1 MKKFLLIIV
10 FILFASGISYADN
23 SDYQTLRTFMS
34 AQMYGEA
41 YNELMQR
48 ELSGLILDSKLRSLK
63 IDLLERTNLKLQ
75 KQAKVSP
82 DDAAIFTIL
91 ADIAFQKGDYDRA
104 SMYISTAIA
113 NDGKAMANYVFAKIL
128 FRKGKISQAFDQM
141 SKVLEAMPESPI
153 VFNDFQFL
161 YNCKQYGVATA
172 RKITKDCNFLVRS
185 TPIAY
190 DNDELEVPVSPFEN
204 DPTEVEGSMDYSD
217 YNIASKGKTEEDFSD
232 SDDIE
237 INDDLAELSKIDS
250 SSKKQTKKIEKEI
263 KESAEIKKEENKVAL
278 KTDSKE
284 TKSSDDSDSFDFDE
298 GSFDFDNEEE
308 KEVLKPKKKEES
320 IKEEVEEKD
329 PEAEKIKR
337 ADELLAS
344 AKAKFKDGDIDTAIS
359 NLKELDKIY
368 PKYPGKQE
376 LEDKVNYEKHVK
388 EIYKEALELHNSENY
403 EKALKLLN
411 EAYNYNPKMFPEA
424 PFYIGRCYLLKEDP
438 DYDQVLKYFEMV
450 LPDSR
455 IGSEIKRDILW
466 TKLEILYEQEKYEE
480 AKEIFDYF
488 VEKENEFLVNQ
499 PDYKRFRY
507 GLWLHIYWLWIV
519 IGTSVF
525 LGIIVFVFVLQFLPD
540 LALIGGDPLLN
551 AQKALDAGK
560 YNKAIKYAEK
570 TLVKKQPIQRERQL
584 REVLVQA
591 YFAINNYEK
600 CQSNAKCILR
610 DFPENA
616 IAWGYLA
623 KSSIALE
630 DTSNEAI
637 RTYEELYRNDPSKRE
652 LLPLLAHHYV
662 ITKDLS
668 PAAIEIMQ
676 DYLRDKP
683 EDTEIILGLADGYVN
698 NRTMNEEIIPIM
710 NNAIKLKDKLEYREL
725 LARTFSK
732 CGMYEEAARECVNV
746 LKRSINNV
754 GIHVVYTSSMKKL
767 KQVPRAIA
775 QYKEFINE
783 NPGNN
788 QLIEILNGLK
798 KEEGDTSTPVEEV
811 TSIFD
816 SLGMP
821 GLEEEEEEQEPN
833 SAFGSETPVPDFIS
847 SSNKENLEETPS
859 NTGSTKIDGLG
870 SVSLPDNIQ
879 TMNPFAEN
887 EDDQLFDGFDTEE
900 LPEEL
905 GGTARAPV
913 ETSKSLDNLIDDFN
927 GSAGNNYNETLA
939 PIREMTP
946 NASPKT
952 GTLELAEKIDKAKDL
967 SVTRQW
973 DRVIELLSPEFASVR
988 NKDAGML
995 LVNAWLGNNK
1005 PEMALEIIQTLDID
1019 PEMMS
1024 DEVKD
1029 VMYRTAVA
1037 LENNKNYS
1045 QALKLYD
1052 VICNADINFR
1062 DAFDRSDRLYVKMKG

>member
-1 MKKFLLIIV
+1 MKKIWLLLFILV
-10 FILFASGISYADN
+10 FISGVSFADN

-104 SMYISTAIA
+104 SMYISTAIS
-113 NDGKAMANYVFAKIL
+113 NDGKAMSNYVFAKIL

-141 SKVLEAMPESPI
+141 SRVLEAMPESPI

-172 RKITKDCNFLVRS
+172 KKITKDCNFLVRS

-190 DNDELEVPVSPFEN
+190 DNDEVEVPVSPFEN
-204 DPTEVEGSMDYSD
+204 DPTENEGGVDFSD
-217 YNIASKGKTEEDFSD
+217 YNTETESEKEDYADSSD
-232 SDDIE
+232 VDVD
-237 INDDLAELSKIDS
+237 DDLAELSKIDIAS
-250 SSKKQTKKIEKEI
+250 VPKKEKTVKESEI
-263 KESAEIKKEENKVAL
+263 KEE
-278 KTDSKE
+278 KTQTDAKTEKKE
-284 TKSSDDSDSFDFDE
+284 TKTSKKTDDFDFDDD
-298 GSFDFDNEEE
+298 GLDFGDSEQQ
-308 KEVLKPKKKEES
+308 EVLKPKKEEEIE
-320 IKEEVEEKD
+320 IKDEKD
-329 PEAEKIKR
+329 PEEERIKK

-344 AKAKFKDGDIDTAIS
+344 AKAKFKDGDTDTALS
-359 NLKELDKIY
+359 NLKELEKVY
-368 PKYPGKQE
+368 PNYPGKAE
-376 LEDKVNYEKHVK
+376 LEVKVKYDKHVK
-388 EIYKEALELHNSENY
+388 DVYKEGVELHDSEDY
-403 EKALKLLN
+403 EKALKLLK
-411 EAYNYNPKMFPEA
+411 EAYNYKPAQFPEA
-424 PFYIGRCYLLKEDP
+424 PFYIGRCYLLKKDP
-438 DYDQVLKYFEMV
+438 DYDQVLKYFELVM
-450 LPDSR
+450 PDNNV
-455 IGSEIKRDILW
+455 GSEIKRDILW
-466 TKLEILYEQEKYEE
+466 TKLEILYEKEKYDE
-480 AKEIFDYF
+480 AKEIYDYF
-488 VEKENEFLVNQ
+488 ADKENDFLVNQ
-499 PDYKRFRY
+499 PEYKRFRY
-507 GLWLHIYWLWIV
+507 GLWLHLNWIWIALV
-519 IGTSVF
+519 SVLV
-525 LGIIVFVFVLQFLPD
+525 LGLAVFVFVLQFLPD
-540 LALIGGDPLLN
+540 LALIGGDPLTN
-551 AQKALDAGK
+551 AQKAFAAGK
-560 YNKAIKYAEK
+560 YNKAIKYAERA
-570 TLVKKQPIQRERQL
+570 LLKKQPIQRDRQL
-584 REVLVQA
+584 REVLVQS
-591 YFAINNYEK
+591 YFAIKNYEK
-600 CQSNAKCILR
+600 CQLHAKSILKE
-610 DFPENA
+610 FPENT
-616 IAWGYLA
+616 IAWGHLA

-637 RTYEELYRNDPSKRE
+637 RTYEELYRSDPSKRE

-662 ITKDLS
+662 KTKDMS
-668 PAAIEIMQ
+668 PAAMEILQ

-683 EDTEIILGLADGYVN
+683 DDTEVITALADGYVN
-698 NRTMNEEIIPIM
+698 NRTMNEDIIPTL
-710 NNAIKLKDKLEYREL
+710 NDAIKLKDKLEYREL

-767 KQVPRAIA
+767 KQVPKAIA
-775 QYKEFINE
+775 QYKEFIQN

-788 QLIEILNGLK
+788 QLVEILNGLK
-798 KEEGDTSTPVEEV
+798 KEEGDTSTAVDDV
-811 TSIFD
+811 TSKSVSIFD

-821 GLEEEEEEQEPN
+821 GMDDEPEESTALPSLDQ
-833 SAFGSETPVPDFIS
+833 TPVPDFLADS
-847 SSNKENLEETPS
+847 TARREEPPAANSVTA
-859 NTGSTKIDGLG
+859 KIDGVG
-870 SVSLPDNIQ
+870 NVELPDSIQ
-879 TMNPFAEN
+879 TMNPFADGE
-887 EDDQLFDGFDTEE
+887 EDPLFDGFDTEE

-913 ETSKSLDNLIDDFN
+913 ETSKSLDSLIDNFN
-927 GSAGNNYNETLA
+927 NTDGKSYNEDLA
-939 PIREMTP
+939 PIRNMAP
-946 NASPKT
+946 SGAPQT

-967 SVTRQW
+967 TVTRQW

-1005 PEMALEIIQTLDID
+1005 PDMALEIIQTLDID

-1029 VMYRTAVA
+1029 VMYRTALA

-1052 VICNADINFR
+1052 AICNADINFR
-1062 DAFDRSDRLYVKMKG
+1062 DAFDRSDKLYVKMKG

>member
-1 MKKFLLIIV
+1 MKKIWLVLLILV
-10 FILFASGISYADN
+10 FISGVSFADN

-82 DDAAIFTIL
+82 DDPAIFTIL

-104 SMYISTAIA
+104 SMYISTAIS
-113 NDGKAMANYVFAKIL
+113 NNGKAMSNYVFAKIL
-128 FRKGKISQAFDQM
+128 FRKGNISQAFDQM
-141 SKVLEAMPESPI
+141 SKVLEAMPESPV

-172 RKITKDCNFLVRS
+172 KKITKDCNFLVRS

-190 DNDELEVPVSPFEN
+190 DNDEVEVPVSPFEN
-204 DPTEVEGSMDYSD
+204 DPTVSEDGVDFSNYKMQSDTEEEDYSD
-217 YNIASKGKTEEDFSD
+217 TGDVNVD
-232 SDDIE
+232 
-237 INDDLAELSKIDS
+237 DDLAELSKIDIAS
-250 SSKKQTKKIEKEI
+250 VPKEDTEKPIKESEI
-263 KESAEIKKEENKVAL
+263 KEEKTQTDAKLEKKESKS
-278 KTDSKE
+278 SKE
-284 TKSSDDSDSFDFDE
+284 SSDFDFDDDE
-298 GSFDFDNEEE
+298 LDFDEPEQ
-308 KEVLKPKKKEES
+308 KEVLKPKKEEEKE
-320 IKEEVEEKD
+320 IKDEKD
-329 PEAEKIKR
+329 PEEERIKK

-344 AKAKFKDGDIDTAIS
+344 AKAKFKEGDIDTALS
-359 NLKELDKIY
+359 NLEELEKVY
-368 PKYPGKQE
+368 PKYPGKAD
-376 LEDKVNYEKHVK
+376 LEDKVKYEKHVK
-388 EIYKEALELHNSENY
+388 DVYRQGVDLHNAEDY
-403 EKALKLLN
+403 EKALKLLK
-411 EAYNYNPKMFPEA
+411 EAYNYKPAMFPEA
-424 PFYIGRCYLLKEDP
+424 PFYIGRCYLLKKDP
-438 DYDQVLKYFEMV
+438 DYDQVLKYFEIVM
-450 LPDSR
+450 PDNKV
-455 IGSEIKRDILW
+455 GSEIKRDILW
-466 TKLEILYEQEKYEE
+466 TKLEILYEQEKYTE

-488 VEKENEFLVNQ
+488 VDKENEFLVNQ

-507 GLWLHIYWLWIV
+507 GLWLHLYLIWIILV
-519 IGTSVF
+519 AVLV
-525 LGIIVFVFVLQFLPD
+525 LGIAIFVFVLQFLPD
-540 LALIGGDPLLN
+540 LALIGGDPLTN
-551 AQKALDAGK
+551 AQKALAAGK
-560 YNKAIKYAEK
+560 FTKAIKYAEK
-570 TLVKKQPIQRERQL
+570 ALLKKQPIQRDRQL

-591 YFAINNYEK
+591 YFAIKNYEK
-600 CQSNAKCILR
+600 CQLHAKNILKE
-610 DFPENA
+610 FPENT
-616 IAWGYLA
+616 IAWGHLA
-623 KSSIALE
+623 KASIELE

-637 RTYEELYRNDPSKRE
+637 RTYEELYRSDPSRRE

-662 ITKDLS
+662 KTKDLS
-668 PAAIEIMQ
+668 PASMEILQ

-683 EDTEIILGLADGYVN
+683 DDVEIITALADGYVN
-698 NRTMNEEIIPIM
+698 NRTMNEDIIPTL
-710 NNAIKLKDKLEYREL
+710 NDAIKLKDKLEYREL

-767 KQVPRAIA
+767 KQVPKAIA
-775 QYKEFINE
+775 QYKEFIQN

-788 QLIEILNGLK
+788 QLVEILNGLK
-798 KEEGDTSTPVEEV
+798 KEEGDASTAVDDVTSKSV
-811 TSIFD
+811 SIFD

-821 GLEEEEEEQEPN
+821 GMDEEPQETALP
-833 SAFGSETPVPDFIS
+833 SLDQTPVPDFMAES
-847 SSNKENLEETPS
+847 SVRKEEPS
-859 NTGSTKIDGLG
+859 AANTVATKIDGVG
-870 SVSLPDNIQ
+870 NVELPDNIQ
-879 TMNPFAEN
+879 TMNPFADGE
-887 EDDQLFDGFDTEE
+887 EDPLFDGFDTEE

-913 ETSKSLDNLIDDFN
+913 ETSKSLDSLIDNFN
-927 GSAGNNYNETLA
+927 NTDGKTYNESLA
-939 PIREMTP
+939 SIRNMAP
-946 NASPKT
+946 SGAPQT

-973 DRVIELLSPEFASVR
+973 DRVIELLSPEFASAR

-1005 PEMALEIIQTLDID
+1005 PEMALEIIQTLDFD

-1029 VMYRTAVA
+1029 VMYRTALA

-1052 VICNADINFR
+1052 EICNADINFR
-1062 DAFDRSDRLYVKMKG
+1062 DAFDRSDKLYVKMKG

>member
-1 MKKFLLIIV
+1 MKKIWLILLILV
-10 FILFASGISYADN
+10 FSTGLSFADN

-48 ELSGLILDSKLRSLK
+48 ELSGLMLDSKLRSLK

-104 SMYISTAIA
+104 SMYISTAIS
-113 NDGKAMANYVFAKIL
+113 NNGKAMANYVFAKIL
-128 FRKGKISQAFDQM
+128 FRKGNISQAFDQM
-141 SKVLEAMPESPI
+141 SLVLEAMPESPV

-172 RKITKDCNFLVRS
+172 KKITKDCNFLVRS

-190 DNDELEVPVSPFEN
+190 DNDEVEVPVSPFEN
-204 DPTEVEGSMDYSD
+204 DPTVAEDGVDFSNYNTGSD
-217 YNIASKGKTEEDFSD
+217 KEEDYAEEK
-232 SDDIE
+232 DIE
-237 INDDLAELSKIDS
+237 VDDDLAELSKIDIDS
-250 SSKKQTKKIEKEI
+250 IPASNKGNKKPI
-263 KESAEIKKEENKVAL
+263 KESEEVKDEKIEIAA
-278 KTDSKE
+278 KTDKKDK
-284 TKSSDDSDSFDFDE
+284 KSSDDSSDFDFEDD
-298 GSFDFDNEEE
+298 GLDFDDSEE
-308 KEVLKPKKKEES
+308 KEVLKPKKEENIE
-320 IKEEVEEKD
+320 IKDEKD
-329 PEAEKIKR
+329 PEEEKIKK

-344 AKAKFKDGDIDTAIS
+344 AKAKFKDGDIDTALS

-376 LEDKVNYEKHVK
+376 IEDKIKYEKHVK
-388 EIYKEALELHNSENY
+388 ELYKDAIALHDTENY
-403 EKALKLLN
+403 EKALKQLK

-424 PFYIGRCYLLKEDP
+424 PFYIGRCYLLKSDP

-450 LPDSR
+450 LPDDSV
-455 IGSEIKRDILW
+455 GSEIKRDILW

-480 AKEIFDYF
+480 AKEIFNYF
-488 VEKENEFLVNQ
+488 EEKENDFLVNQ
-499 PDYKRFRY
+499 PDYKRFKY
-507 GLWLHIYWLWIV
+507 GLWLHLYMVW
-519 IGTSVF
+519 
-525 LGIIVFVFVLQFLPD
+525 IIVVTVLVLGLSIFVFVLQFLPD
-540 LALIGGDPLLN
+540 LALIGGDPLTN
-551 AQKALDAGK
+551 AQNAFQAGK
-560 YNKAIKYAEK
+560 YTKAIKYAEK
-570 TLVKKQPIQRERQL
+570 ALLKKQPIQRDRQL

-591 YFAINNYEK
+591 YFAIKNYEK
-600 CQSNAKCILR
+600 CQLHAKSILR
-610 DFPENA
+610 EFPENS
-616 IAWGYLA
+616 IAWGHLA
-623 KSSIALE
+623 KASIELE

-637 RTYEELYRNDPSKRE
+637 RTYEELYRSDPSKRE

-662 ITKDLS
+662 KTKDLS
-668 PAAIEIMQ
+668 PASIEIMQ

-683 EDTEIILGLADGYVN
+683 DDTEVIVALADGYVN
-698 NRTMNEEIIPIM
+698 NRTMNEDIVPIL

-732 CGMYEEAARECVNV
+732 CGLYEEAARECINV
-746 LKRSINNV
+746 LKRNISNV

-767 KQVPRAIA
+767 KQVPKAIA
-775 QYKEFINE
+775 QYKEFINN
-783 NPGNN
+783 NPGNT
-788 QLIEILNGLK
+788 QLVEILNGLK
-798 KEEGDTSTPVEEV
+798 KEEGDTSTAVDDV
-811 TSIFD
+811 TSKSVSIFD

-821 GLEEEEEEQEPN
+821 GMDDESEAEPALP
-833 SAFGSETPVPDFIS
+833 SLDQTPVPDFLGAPAPQ
-847 SSNKENLEETPS
+847 KEEPQA
-859 NTGSTKIDGLG
+859 NTVTTKIDGVG
-870 SVSLPDNIQ
+870 NIELPENIQ
-879 TMNPFAEN
+879 TMDPFADNN
-887 EDDQLFDGFDTEE
+887 EDDGLFDGFDTEE

-905 GGTARAPV
+905 GGTARPSATAP
-913 ETSKSLDNLIDDFN
+913 KSLDSLIDNFN
-927 GSAGNNYNETLA
+927 NTSGKEYNEDLA
-939 PIREMTP
+939 PIRNMAP
-946 NASPKT
+946 DAAPKT

-967 SVTRQW
+967 SYTRQW
-973 DRVIELLSPEFASVR
+973 DRVIKLLSPEFASVR

-995 LVNAWLGNNK
+995 LVKAWLGNNK

-1024 DEVKD
+1024 EEVKD
-1029 VMYRTAVA
+1029 VIYNTALA

-1052 VICNADINFR
+1052 LICNADINFR

>member
-1 MKKFLLIIV
+1 MKKNWLILLIIV
-10 FILFASGISYADN
+10 LISGLCYADN

-48 ELSGLILDSKLRSLK
+48 ELSGLMLDSKLRSLK

-104 SMYISTAIA
+104 SMYIGTALS
-113 NDGKAMANYVFAKIL
+113 NDGKAMANYVSAKIL
-128 FRKGKISQAFDQM
+128 FRKGNISQAFDQM
-141 SKVLEAMPESPI
+141 SKVLEAMPESPV

-172 RKITKDCNFLVRS
+172 KKITKDCNFLIRS

-190 DNDELEVPVSPFEN
+190 DNDEVEVPVSPFEN
-204 DPTEVEGSMDYSD
+204 DPTIAEGNSDFSD
-217 YNIASKGKTEEDFSD
+217 YNTGSDAEDDYVDRSD
-232 SDDIE
+232 VEVD
-237 INDDLAELSKIDS
+237 DDLAELSKIDTS
-250 SSKKQTKKIEKEI
+250 SVSKKDKEKIIKENAEI
-263 KESAEIKKEENKVAL
+263 KEEKTQIAA
-278 KTDSKE
+278 KTDKKD
-284 TKSSDDSDSFDFDE
+284 TKSSKASDEFDFDDD
-298 GSFDFDNEEE
+298 GLDFDDTEQ
-308 KEVLKPKKKEES
+308 KEVLKPKEEEIE
-320 IKEEVEEKD
+320 IKEEKD
-329 PEAEKIKR
+329 PEEEKIKK

-344 AKAKFKDGDIDTAIS
+344 AKAKFKDGDIDTALS
-359 NLKELDKIY
+359 NLNELEQVY
-368 PKYPGKQE
+368 PNYPGKSD
-376 LEDKVNYEKHVK
+376 LETKVKYEKHVK
-388 EIYKEALELHNSENY
+388 DIYKEAVGYYESEVY
-403 EKALKLLN
+403 EKALKLLK
-411 EAYNYNPKMFPEA
+411 EAYNYKPAMFPEA
-424 PFYIGRCYLLKEDP
+424 PFFIGRCYLLKKDP
-438 DYDQVLKYFEMV
+438 DYDQALKYFEIVM
-450 LPDSR
+450 PDNNV
-455 IGSEIKRDILW
+455 GSEIKRDILW
-466 TKLEILYEQEKYEE
+466 TKLEILYDQEKYAE
-480 AKEIFDYF
+480 AKEIYDYF
-488 VEKENEFLVNQ
+488 EEKENEFLVNQ
-499 PDYKRFRY
+499 PDYKRFKY
-507 GLWLHIYWLWIV
+507 GLWLHLYMIWIV
-519 IGTSVF
+519 IASTLF
-525 LGIIVFVFVLQFLPD
+525 LGIIVFVFALQFLPD
-540 LALIGGDPLLN
+540 LALIGGDPLTN
-551 AQKALDAGK
+551 AQKAFAAGK
-560 YNKAIKYAEK
+560 YTKAIKYAEK
-570 TLVKKQPIQRERQL
+570 ALLKKQPIQRDRQL

-591 YFAINNYEK
+591 YFAIKNYEK
-600 CQSNAKCILR
+600 CQLHAKNILK
-610 DFPENA
+610 DFPDNT
-616 IAWGYLA
+616 IAWGHLA
-623 KSSIALE
+623 KASIELE

-637 RTYEELYRNDPSKRE
+637 RTYEELYKSDPSRRE

-662 ITKDLS
+662 KTKDLS
-668 PAAIEIMQ
+668 PASIEIMQ

-683 EDTEIILGLADGYVN
+683 DDTEVILALADGYVN
-698 NRTMNEEIIPIM
+698 NRTMNEDIVPTL

-732 CGMYEEAARECVNV
+732 CGLYEEAARECVNV

-767 KQVPRAIA
+767 KQVPKAIA
-775 QYKEFINE
+775 QYKEFIQS
-783 NPGNN
+783 NPGNS

-798 KEEGDTSTPVEEV
+798 KEEGDTSSPVEEV

-821 GLEEEEEEQEPN
+821 GMDDEPEAEPDLP
-833 SAFGSETPVPDFIS
+833 SIDETPVPDFLAGS
-847 SSNKENLEETPS
+847 VTKKEEPQL
-859 NTGSTKIDGLG
+859 NTVSTNIDGVG
-870 SVSLPDNIQ
+870 NVELPDSIQ
-879 TMNPFAEN
+879 TMNPFADG
-887 EDDQLFDGFDTEE
+887 EDDPLFDGFDTEE

-905 GGTARAPV
+905 GGTARPPV
-913 ETSKSLDNLIDDFN
+913 ETAKSLDSLINNFN
-927 GSAGNNYNETLA
+927 NTTGKEYNEDLA
-939 PIREMTP
+939 PIR
-946 NASPKT
+946 NIAPKAALST
-952 GTLELAEKIDKAKDL
+952 GTLELAEKMDKAKDL
-967 SVTRQW
+967 SYTRQW

-1029 VMYRTAVA
+1029 MIYRTAIA

>member
-1 MKKFLLIIV
+1 MKKNWLILLIIV
-10 FILFASGISYADN
+10 LFSGLCYADN

-48 ELSGLILDSKLRSLK
+48 ELSGLMLDSKLRSLK

-104 SMYISTAIA
+104 SMYIGTALS
-113 NDGKAMANYVFAKIL
+113 NNGKAMANYVSAKIL
-128 FRKGKISQAFDQM
+128 FRKGNISQAFDQM
-141 SKVLEAMPESPI
+141 SKVLEAMPESPV

-172 RKITKDCNFLVRS
+172 KKITKDCNFLIRS

-190 DNDELEVPVSPFEN
+190 DNDEVEVPVSPFEN
-204 DPTEVEGSMDYSD
+204 DPTIADGGSDFSD
-217 YNIASKGKTEEDFSD
+217 YNTGSDTEEDYVD
-232 SDDIE
+232 RGDIDV
-237 INDDLAELSKIDS
+237 NDDLAELSKIDTS
-250 SSKKQTKKIEKEI
+250 SASKKEKEKTIKENTEIKDEKTQIVAKTDKKETNSSK
-263 KESAEIKKEENKVAL
+263 A
-278 KTDSKE
+278 
-284 TKSSDDSDSFDFDE
+284 SDEFDFDDD
-298 GSFDFDNEEE
+298 GLDFDEPEE
-308 KEVLKPKKKEES
+308 KEVLKPKEEEIE
-320 IKEEVEEKD
+320 IKEEKD
-329 PEAEKIKR
+329 PEEEKIKK

-344 AKAKFKDGDIDTAIS
+344 AKAKFKDGDVDTALS
-359 NLKELDKIY
+359 NLKELDQIY
-368 PKYPGKQE
+368 PNYPGKSE
-376 LEDKVNYEKHVK
+376 LETKVKYDKHIKD
-388 EIYKEALELHNSENY
+388 IYKEAIGYYESEDY
-403 EKALKLLN
+403 EKALKLLK
-411 EAYNYNPKMFPEA
+411 EAYNYKPAMFPEA
-424 PFYIGRCYLLKEDP
+424 PFFIGRCYLLKKDP
-438 DYDQVLKYFEMV
+438 DYDQALKYFEIV
-450 LPDSR
+450 IPDNNV
-455 IGSEIKRDILW
+455 GSEIKRDILW
-466 TKLEILYEQEKYEE
+466 TKLEILYDQEKYAE
-480 AKEIFDYF
+480 AKEIYDYF
-488 VEKENEFLVNQ
+488 EEKENEFLVNQ

-507 GLWLHIYWLWIV
+507 GLWLHLYMIWIV
-519 IGTSVF
+519 LASSLF
-525 LGIIVFVFVLQFLPD
+525 LAVIVFVFVLQFLPD
-540 LALIGGDPLLN
+540 LALIGGDPLTN
-551 AQKALDAGK
+551 AQKAFAAGK
-560 YNKAIKYAEK
+560 YTKAIKYAEK
-570 TLVKKQPIQRERQL
+570 ALLKKQPIQRDRQL
-584 REVLVQA
+584 REVLVQS
-591 YFAINNYEK
+591 YFAIKNYEK
-600 CQSNAKCILR
+600 CQLHAKNILK
-610 DFPENA
+610 DFPENT
-616 IAWGYLA
+616 IAWGHLA
-623 KSSIALE
+623 KASIELE

-637 RTYEELYRNDPSKRE
+637 RTYEELYKSDPSRRE

-662 ITKDLS
+662 KTKDLS
-668 PAAIEIMQ
+668 PASIEIMQ

-683 EDTEIILGLADGYVN
+683 DDTEVIIALADGYVN
-698 NRTMNEEIIPIM
+698 NRTMNEDIVPIL

-767 KQVPRAIA
+767 KQVPKAIA
-775 QYKEFINE
+775 QYKEFIQS

-788 QLIEILNGLK
+788 QLVEILNGLK
-798 KEEGDTSTPVEEV
+798 KEEGDTSSPVEEV
-811 TSIFD
+811 ASIFD

-821 GLEEEEEEQEPN
+821 GMDDEPE
-833 SAFGSETPVPDFIS
+833 AEPDLPPVAQTPVPDFLAS
-847 SSNKENLEETPS
+847 SVTKKEEPQQ
-859 NTGSTKIDGLG
+859 NTVSTNIDGVG
-870 SVSLPDNIQ
+870 NVELPDSIQ
-879 TMNPFAEN
+879 TMNPFADG
-887 EDDQLFDGFDTEE
+887 EDDPLFDGFDTEE

-905 GGTARAPV
+905 GGTARPPV
-913 ETSKSLDNLIDDFN
+913 ETAKSLDSLIDNFN
-927 GSAGNNYNETLA
+927 NTTGKEYNEDLA
-939 PIREMTP
+939 PIRNIAP
-946 NASPKT
+946 KASPST

-967 SVTRQW
+967 SYTRQW

-1029 VMYRTAVA
+1029 MMYRAAIA

-1052 VICNADINFR
+1052 TICNADINFR